1 MNTSDTV
8 GNKNNRIRI
17 DKDKDN
23 DKDHSNIQ
31 ISNLHMEGHQIKGKD
46 SRDLHH
52 HIINNNRIKE
62 TRTILLDQTTTTI
75 RINLQ
80 DPTRLI
86 KEIILISK
94 ETIITIGSNILQ
106 TNPKEGGHLRAPNS
120 LKGMVK
126 TNRHIISS
134 KDTDSRVIG
143 SNGIKASK
151 TQIGKTTIIIRVT
164 DLHT

>member
-1 MNTSDTV
+1 M
-8 GNKNNRIRI
+8 

-46 SRDLHH
+46 SRDH
-52 HIINNNRIKE
+52 HITNNNRIKE

-80 DPTRLI
+80 DITRLI
-86 KEIILISK
+86 KEIILIRK

-120 LKGMVK
+120 LKVMVK

-164 DLHT
+164 NLRT